1 MGVTVTA
8 EAGGGYDFSHWTGD
22 CADQDASCALTM
34 SGRRSTQAHFAAE
47 PPELDEPPMFDRES
61 VSYWTTVDR
70 RVGQTLPGA
79 SGGNGALTYSLRG
92 NLPPGHSFNAVPRS
106 VSGAATAV
114 GTYVSTLTVDDS
126 DDNHAASDQ
135 DTLTVTITVRPKPEW
150 TLTVT
155 KSGCCGTVSQS
166 PSGPYYQ
173 DANPP
178 VAVTLTATPND
189 GYQVAS
195 RGGDCSGSGTTCTV
209 GMTRNRS
216 VSVTFEARPTW
227 DLDVSTSGCCG
238 NVSRNRQPP
247 YYQGD
252 DTEVTLT
259 ATASPDTPSG
269 PSYSFD
275 GWSDCDST
283 SGATC
288 TVTMNGNKTVTATF
302 SNSCDGDTGIGC
314 RQEEEDEGD
323 GGEQQ
328 PPP

>member
-1 MGVTVTA
+1 MRTSTSWRV
-8 EAGGGYDFSHWTGD
+8 
-22 CADQDASCALTM
+22 LL
-34 SGRRSTQAHFAAE
+34 SGTH
-47 PPELDEPPMFDRES
+47 
-61 VSYWTTVDR
+61 
-70 RVGQTLPGA
+70 
-79 SGGNGALTYSLRG
+79 SLR
-92 NLPPGHSFNAVPRS
+92 A
-106 VSGAATAV
+106 

-195 RGGDCSGSGTTCTV
+195 RGGDCSGSGTTCTLT
-209 GMTRNRS
+209 MDADRTAS
-216 VSVTFEARPTW
+216 VSFDRKTYSLTVTVT
-227 DLDVSTSGCCG
+227 DTGCCG
-238 NVSRNRQPP
+238 TVSQSPSPP

-252 DTEVTLT
+252 GTSVTLT
-259 ATASPDTPSG
+259 ATPSAIVA
-269 PSYSFD
+269 YFT
-275 GWSDCDST
+275 GWGGDC
-283 SGATC
+283 SGRSSTC
-288 TVTMNGNKTVTATF
+288 TLTMDDDKSVTATF
-302 SNSCDGDTGIGC
+302 SNSCDGNTGIGC
-314 RQEEEDEGD
+314 RRSEDDGD

-328 PPP
+328 PPPP

>member
-1 MGVTVTA
+1 
-8 EAGGGYDFSHWTGD
+8 
-22 CADQDASCALTM
+22 
-34 SGRRSTQAHFAAE
+34 
-47 PPELDEPPMFDRES
+47 
-61 VSYWTTVDR
+61 
-70 RVGQTLPGA
+70 
-79 SGGNGALTYSLRG
+79 
-92 NLPPGHSFNAVPRS
+92 
-106 VSGAATAV
+106 
-114 GTYVSTLTVDDS
+114 
-126 DDNHAASDQ
+126 
-135 DTLTVTITVRPKPEW
+135 
-150 TLTVT
+150 
-155 KSGCCGTVSQS
+155 
-166 PSGPYYQ
+166 
-173 DANPP
+173 
-178 VAVTLTATPND
+178 
-189 GYQVAS
+189 
-195 RGGDCSGSGTTCTV
+195 
-209 GMTRNRS
+209 MTRNRS